1 MPKWSK
7 EQLELAVAKV
17 KAKQLSMR
25 KAAETYGVPVS
36 TLHSHV
42 HSIPEKVGAVLTRQ
56 EEKEIVYTCQV
67 IALWLFFNKIAGI
80 FKK

>member
-42 HSIPEKVGAVLTRQ
+42 HSIPEEVGAGRPTVLTHQ

-67 IALWLFFNKIAGI
+67 KSIMVI
-80 FKK
+80 F